1 MHETQSSPLHRKQFV
16 TPSALSGFSSLA
28 PTSSCGLQA
37 TTATDATALGLNVYD
52 FFAQLGK
59 NVINPGGLDGRDRLL
74 AELDIKPGSRVLE
87 IGCGSGHT
95 ACYLAQRFQCQV
107 TAVDL
112 SVSMIRAAR
121 RRVAEARL
129 DEQVRCETSD
139 ICWLP
144 FAESSFDYVIIQ
156 AVLMFV
162 DKTRALSE
170 IRRVLKPGGRLG
182 AIEFAWHQPP
192 PVAVRDDT
200 QKICGC
206 SVLEFHTRDEW
217 AGWLQRLN
225 YQHVHAE
232 EHPFALLSILGF
244 MRDEGIVNCLRILSR
259 ILFRRDNIRR
269 LAQIWGHFAR
279 HRAYFR
285 YALLT
290 ARTMG

>member
-1 MHETQSSPLHRKQFV
+1 MNEARSNPLHAKPFAR
-16 TPSALSGFSSLA
+16 PNGFSVLSNPA
-28 PTSSCGLQA
+28 PTSGCDLAAASV
-37 TTATDATALGLNVYD
+37 TAAAALSLNVYD
-52 FFAQLGK
+52 FFAHLGK
-59 NVINPGGLDGRDRLL
+59 NIINPGGLAGRDRLL

-95 ACYLAQRFQCQV
+95 ACYLAQRFHCQV
-107 TAVDL
+107 MAVDL
-112 SVSMIRAAR
+112 SANMIRAAR
-121 RRVAEARL
+121 QRVADAGLETR
-129 DEQVRCETSD
+129 VRCETAD

-144 FAESSFDYVIIQ
+144 FAEESFDYVIIQ

-192 PVAVRDDT
+192 PEEVRDNT

-217 AGWLQRLN
+217 SAWLQRLN
-225 YQHVHAE
+225 YRHAQAE
-232 EHPFALLSILGF
+232 EHPFALLSIMGF
-244 MRDEGIVNCLRILSR
+244 VRDEGIVNCLRIVGR
-259 ILFRRDNIRR
+259 ILYRRDHIRR
-269 LAQIWGHFAR
+269 LMQIWGHFAR
-279 HRAYFR
+279 HRAHFR

-290 ARTMG
+290 AYKMD

>member
-1 MHETQSSPLHRKQFV
+1 MKQVQSRPPQGQQFASPSV
-16 TPSALSGFSSLA
+16 INALSNPA
-28 PTSSCGLQA
+28 PTSSCGLETSGVMNA
-37 TTATDATALGLNVYD
+37 ALTLNVYD
-52 FFAQLGK
+52 FFAHLGK

-74 AELDIKPGSRVLE
+74 AELDIKPGGRVLE

-95 ACYLAQRFQCQV
+95 ACYLAQRLQCQV

-112 SVSMIRAAR
+112 SATMIRAAR
-121 RRVAEARL
+121 RRVAEAGL
-129 DEQVRCETSD
+129 EGQVRCETAD

-144 FAESSFDYVIIQ
+144 FAEGSFDYVIIQ

-170 IRRVLKPGGRLG
+170 IRRVLRPGGQLG

-192 PVAVRDDT
+192 PVGVRDDT

-206 SVLEFHTRDEW
+206 SVLEFHTQDEW

-225 YQHVHAE
+225 YQQVHAE
-232 EHPFALLSILGF
+232 EYPFALLSILGF
-244 MRDEGIVNCLRILSR
+244 IRDEGIVNCLRILSR
-259 ILFRRDNIRR
+259 ILYRRDNVRR
-269 LAQIWGHFAR
+269 LVQIWGHFAR
-279 HRAYFR
+279 HRAHFR

-290 ARTMG
+290 ARKIG

>member
-1 MHETQSSPLHRKQFV
+1 MHQARSNPLRTKQFARY
-16 TPSALSGFSSLA
+16 SALTVPSTGE
-28 PTSSCGLQA
+28 PIPRCNNGNG
-37 TTATDATALGLNVYD
+37 DAALDLNVYD
-52 FFAQLGK
+52 FFAHLGK
-59 NVINPGGLDGRDRLL
+59 NVINPGGLAGRDRLL

-95 ACYLAQRFQCQV
+95 ACYIAQGFHCQV

-112 SVSMIRAAR
+112 SQEMVRAAQR
-121 RRVAEARL
+121 RIRQTGLEA
-129 DEQVRCETSD
+129 QVRCEIAD

-144 FAESSFDYVIIQ
+144 FAGDSFDYVIIQ

-170 IRRVLKPGGRLG
+170 IRRVLKPGGWLG

-192 PVAVRDDT
+192 PDGVRDDT
-200 QKICGC
+200 KKICGC
-206 SVLEFHTRDEW
+206 SVLEFHTCDEW
-217 AGWLQRLN
+217 SGWLQRLN
-225 YQHVHAE
+225 YRQVQAE

-244 MRDEGIVNCLRILSR
+244 IRDEGIVNCLRILGR
-259 ILFRRDNIRR
+259 ILCRRDNIQR

-279 HRAYFR
+279 HRAHFR

-290 ARTMG
+290 AHKAE

>member
-1 MHETQSSPLHRKQFV
+1 M
-16 TPSALSGFSSLA
+16 
-28 PTSSCGLQA
+28 
-37 TTATDATALGLNVYD
+37 TADAALGLNVYD
-52 FFAQLGK
+52 FFAHLGK
-59 NVINPGGLDGRDRLL
+59 NVINPGGLAGRDRLV
-74 AELDIKPGSRVLE
+74 AKLDIKPGSRILE

-95 ACYLAQRFQCQV
+95 ACYIAQRFHCQV

-112 SVSMIRAAR
+112 SESMIRAAR
-121 RRVAEARL
+121 RRVAEAGL
-129 DEQVRCETSD
+129 EAQVRCENAD

-144 FAESSFDYVIIQ
+144 FAEGSFDYVIIQ

-170 IRRVLKPGGRLG
+170 IRRVLKLGGRLG
-182 AIEFAWHQPP
+182 AIEFSWHQPP
-192 PVAVRDDT
+192 PAEVRDDT

-217 AGWLQRLN
+217 TNWLQRLN
-225 YQHVHAE
+225 YQHVQAE

-244 MRDEGIVNCLRILSR
+244 IRDEGIVNCLRILSK
-259 ILFRRDNIRR
+259 ILYRRDNIRR

-279 HRAYFR
+279 HRARFR

-290 ARTMG
+290 AHKME

>member
-1 MHETQSSPLHRKQFV
+1 MNEARSNPLHWKRFFRHSALNALSSP
-16 TPSALSGFSSLA
+16 TPIS
-28 PTSSCGLQA
+28 PCGLKEA
-37 TTATDATALGLNVYD
+37 SVTDAAAMNLNVYD
-52 FFAQLGK
+52 FFAHLGK
-59 NVINPGGLDGRDRLL
+59 NVINPGGLAGRDRLL

-95 ACYLAQRFQCQV
+95 ACHLAQRFHCQV

-112 SVSMIRAAR
+112 SATMIRATR
-121 RRVAEARL
+121 RRVAEDGLEA
-129 DEQVRCETSD
+129 QVRCETAD

-144 FAESSFDYVIIQ
+144 FAEDSFDYVIIQ

-162 DKTRALSE
+162 DKTRALNE

-192 PVAVRDDT
+192 PTEVRDDT

-217 AGWLQRLN
+217 TGWLQRLN
-225 YQHVHAE
+225 YQCAQTE

-244 MRDEGIVNCLRILSR
+244 IRDEGIVNCLRIMSK
-259 ILFRRDNIRR
+259 ILHRRDNIRR
-269 LAQIWGHFAR
+269 LTQIWGHFAR
-279 HRAYFR
+279 HRAHFR

-290 ARTMG
+290 AHKMG

>member
-1 MHETQSSPLHRKQFV
+1 MNEARSNPLHSKQFTKSSAIQILSNPIP
-16 TPSALSGFSSLA
+16 TPS
-28 PTSSCGLQA
+28 CDLQESNHE
-37 TTATDATALGLNVYD
+37 DAAVKHLNVYD
-52 FFAQLGK
+52 FFAHLGK
-59 NVINPGGLDGRDRLL
+59 NVINPGGLLGRDRLL

-95 ACYLAQRFQCQV
+95 ACYIAQRFHCQV

-112 SVSMIRAAR
+112 SEDMIRAAR
-121 RRVAEARL
+121 WRVQEARL
-129 DEQVRCETSD
+129 QSQVRCEIAD

-144 FAESSFDYVIIQ
+144 FSEASFDYVIIQ

-182 AIEFAWHQPP
+182 AIEFSWHQPP
-192 PVAVRDDT
+192 PVEVRDNT

-217 AGWLQRLN
+217 SVWLQRMN
-225 YQHVHAE
+225 YRQVQAE
-232 EHPFALLSILGF
+232 EHPFALLSIRGF
-244 MRDEGIVNCLRILSR
+244 LRDEGIVNCLRILGR
-259 ILFRRDNIRR
+259 LVYRRDHIRR
-269 LAQIWGHFAR
+269 LMQIWEHFAR
-279 HRAYFR
+279 HRAHFR

-290 ARTMG
+290 AHKTE

>member
-1 MHETQSSPLHRKQFV
+1 MNEIRSKPPHAKQFAR
-16 TPSALSGFSSLA
+16 PSALSGLPSLA
-28 PTSSCGLQA
+28 PISGCGLQA
-37 TTATDATALGLNVYD
+37 SSVTNDAALSLNVYD
-52 FFAQLGK
+52 FFAHLGK

-95 ACYLAQRFQCQV
+95 ACYLAQRFHCQV

-112 SVSMIRAAR
+112 SATMIRAAR
-121 RRVAEARL
+121 QRVAEHELEA
-129 DEQVRCETSD
+129 QVHCETGD

-144 FAESSFDYVIIQ
+144 FAEGSFDYVIIQ

-170 IRRVLKPGGRLG
+170 IRRVLKPGGRMG

-192 PVAVRDDT
+192 PTGVRDDT
-200 QKICGC
+200 QKVCGC

-225 YQHVHAE
+225 YQQVQAQ

-244 MRDEGIVNCLRILSR
+244 IRDEGMVNCLRIMSR
-259 ILFRRDNIRR
+259 ILYRRANIRR

-279 HRAYFR
+279 HRAHFR

-290 ARTMG
+290 AHKTG